1 MLAAADPAQRVWS
14 AEAWGTAVQMSAAQ
28 TRNPADADVAMQE
41 IAVNAY
47 RTETSLV
54 VVAPMPGV
62 MPDDVEVTLSGTEL
76 SLRAQLRS
84 DAPKDYVI
92 HEWDYGAYER
102 TVDVG
107 EGYGAPVTASLG
119 KGQLVVSLAAGGDAP
134 DGPIEV
140 HSPGAS

>member
-1 MLAAADPAQRVWS
+1 MATQS
-14 AEAWGTAVQMSAAQ
+14 
-28 TRNPADADVAMQE
+28 RNPKDAGIAMQE

-47 RTETSLV
+47 RTEAAMV

-62 MPDDVEVTLSGTEL
+62 MPDDVEITFDGS
-76 SLRAQLRS
+76 SIDLRAELRT

-102 TVDVG
+102 TIDIG

-119 KGQLVVSLAAGGDAP
+119 KGQLVVSVTAGGEVP
-134 DGPIEV
+134 SSPLVVHPHGHDG
-140 HSPGAS
+140 G